1 VQLNVLI
8 VEDSEYDTKLILR
21 ELRRAGYEP
30 NYTRVETPAE
40 MQAALNRRIWDVIIS
55 DYTMPEFD
63 GMSGLELLRS
73 NGLDIPFIIVSGS
86 ILEAMAVEAMKKG
99 VHDYLMK
106 DNLSRLVP
114 AIERELREGETRRA
128 RREADRALHLAYQ
141 ELELRV
147 KERTAE
153 LAETNERLRR
163 ALHSRDEFISIAA
176 HELKTPVTSLH
187 GFTQML
193 LRQFDKEE
201 LPDLDRMTRVLE
213 LMDQQ
218 SNRLMQ
224 LISQL
229 MEFSRIETGQVTLER
244 KLIDLVALAKEV
256 TEAIQIST
264 SAHQINVVGDSVML
278 ALVDPLRIEQV
289 LSNLVN
295 NAVKYS
301 PGGGL
306 VQLEV
311 ARTDPSMAR
320 LSVTDQGIGIAA
332 EHQSHIFER
341 YYQVQDGD
349 SGKGMGIG
357 LYISRHFV
365 ELHGGQIV
373 VESPTEGG
381 TRFTVLLPLNNTDH

>member
-21 ELRRAGYEP
+21 ELKRAGYEP
-30 NYTRVETPAE
+30 DYTRVETHAE
-40 MQAALNRRIWDVIIS
+40 MQAALNRRTWDVIIS

-63 GMSGLELLRS
+63 GMSGLELLKS

-86 ILEAMAVEAMKKG
+86 ILEAMAVEAMNKG

-114 AIERELREGETRRA
+114 AIEREIREAEVRRA
-128 RREADRALHLAYQ
+128 RREADRALHLALAQ
-141 ELELRV
+141 LELRV

-163 ALHSRDEFISIAA
+163 TLHSRDEFISVAA

-193 LRQFDKEE
+193 LRQFDKDTT
-201 LPDLDRMTRVLE
+201 PDFERLTRVLE

-229 MEFSRIETGQVTLER
+229 MDVSRIETGQVMLER

-264 SAHQINVVGDSVML
+264 AEHTIRVLGAGVVM
-278 ALVDPLRIEQV
+278 AQVDPLRMEQV

-301 PGGGL
+301 PDGGL
-306 VQLEV
+306 VELEV
-311 ARTDPSMAR
+311 SETDPNTAR
-320 LSVTDQGIGIAA
+320 LSVTDQGIGIALR
-332 EHQSHIFER
+332 HRSHIFER
-341 YYQVQDGD
+341 YYQAQDGD
-349 SGKGMGIG
+349 SSKGMGIG

-365 ELHGGQIV
+365 ELHGGQITL
-373 VESPTEGG
+373 ESPAEGG
-381 TRFTVLLPLNNTDH
+381 TRFVILLPLNNS